1 MHMFRHL
8 PTFWIGMGIWTSGW
22 QCLKELES
30 FSCTAQGPA
39 VTYMFFNVEDIH
51 YFMVMTDL
59 AYWEGNIP
67 F

>member
-1 MHMFRHL
+1 
-8 PTFWIGMGIWTSGW
+8 
-22 QCLKELES
+22 
-30 FSCTAQGPA
+30 
-39 VTYMFFNVEDIH
+39 MFFNVEDIH

>member
-1 MHMFRHL
+1 
-8 PTFWIGMGIWTSGW
+8 MGIWTSGW